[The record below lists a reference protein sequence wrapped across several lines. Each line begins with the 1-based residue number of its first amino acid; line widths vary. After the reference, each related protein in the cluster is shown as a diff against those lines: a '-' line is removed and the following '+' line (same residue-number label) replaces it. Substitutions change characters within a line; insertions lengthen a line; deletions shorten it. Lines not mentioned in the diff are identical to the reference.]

1 MGSTNNTTPG
11 PVMQLLA
18 SGLQFWV
25 RQQCQ
30 AIESLDLQL
39 QGSAMALLRG
49 QLAGVRLMAR
59 GVVYQN
65 LQLELVELTS
75 SPIAVNIGS
84 VLKGQPLQLQQPFT
98 IEGQISF
105 SAEGLTQSLTHPQ
118 WRDLGDQL
126 ADALLGITP
135 LVELRI
141 SQNHLIVAAQPAG
154 AQNRVELETELR
166 VQGGSVA
173 ICPLRDDLAVP
184 LPLDH
189 GITVERANLEGG
201 MVQLFG
207 KAQVSV
213 GAGSQAAA

>member
-1 MGSTNNTTPG
+1 MGSSNNATPG
-11 PVMQLLA
+11 PVMQLLS

-30 AIESLDLQL
+30 AIDSLDLQL
-39 QGSAMALLRG
+39 QGSAMGLLRG

-59 GVVYQN
+59 RVVYQN

-75 SPIAVNIGS
+75 SPIAVNIGAM
-84 VLKGQPLQLQQPFT
+84 LKGQPLQLQQPFT

-105 SAEGLTQSLTHPQ
+105 SADGLTQSLTHPQ
-118 WRDLGDQL
+118 WRELGDQL

-141 SQNHLIVAAQPAG
+141 GQNQLIVAAQPAG
-154 AQNRVELETELR
+154 DQPRVEVECALK
-166 VQGGSVA
+166 VVDGSVA
-173 ICPLRDDLAVP
+173 ICPRGGELEVR
-184 LPLDH
+184 LPLDP
-189 GITVERANLEGG
+189 GISVERANLEGG

-207 KAQVSV
+207 QARVSI
-213 GAGSQAAA
+213 GGH